1 MTDLFDVDW
10 SQLPAPQDDG
20 AARHLFGFRLAS
32 VPLPATSGEEIVLSE
47 IHGRAV
53 VYIYPMTGRPG
64 TPLPGRWDMLP
75 GARGC
80 TPQACEFR
88 DHSVELKNVGAEQ
101 LYGLSTQST
110 EYQSEVVERLH
121 LPFPLL
127 SDRALAMTNAMQL
140 PTFEVE
146 GMILLKRLTMIIR
159 DGVIE
164 HIFYPV
170 FPPDQNAIGVINWL
184 SENPI

>member
-1 MTDLFDVDW
+1 MTNLLEVDW
-10 SQLPAPQDDG
+10 SKIPAPKDDG
-20 AARHLFGFRLAS
+20 AVGHLLGSRLPS
-32 VPLPATSGEEIVLSE
+32 VRLPATNGDEIDLSRF
-47 IHGRAV
+47 HGRSV
-53 VYIYPMTGRPG
+53 VYVYPMTGRPD
-64 TPLPGRWDMLP
+64 TPLPNGWDMLP

-80 TPQACEFR
+80 TPQACTFR
-88 DHSVELKNVGAEQ
+88 DHAVELKNVGAEQ

-127 SDRALAMTNAMQL
+127 SDNDLSMTHAMLL

-159 DGVIE
+159 DGEIE
-164 HIFYPV
+164 HVFYPV
-170 FPPDQNAIGVINWL
+170 FPPDQNAMDVITWL
-184 SENPI
+184 SENPV

>member
-10 SQLPAPQDDG
+10 SQLPVPEDDG
-20 AARHLFGFRLAS
+20 AAGHLFGFRLAS
-32 VPLPATSGEEIVLSE
+32 VPLPATNGEEIVLSE

-64 TPLPGRWDMLP
+64 TPLPGGWDMLP

-80 TPQACEFR
+80 TLQACEFR

-184 SENPI
+184 SENPV